1 MSNFKKW
8 LDRLR
13 YKYRVVVMNEETFEE
28 QTYYRVSELNVYMG
42 VATVCLM
49 VALLI
54 TSAIIFT
61 PLKEYI
67 PGYGDTNMR
76 SQIANLGST
85 SDSLEQVV
93 TMQADY
99 IANIKKVLHGDVM
112 PINRDSLQKLRAAED
127 TLAELDSVD
136 LNFVSESEMEL
147 RKEIDQKANSK
158 FMTQIEGGE
167 DKPMGGMQLFPP
179 IEGYVSD
186 HFDADKEH
194 FGIDL
199 VAPENEPIKSVAD
212 GVVILSS
219 WTVDTGHIIGVQHEN
234 GLVSFYKHNSVLL
247 KKAGDIVKAG
257 EAIAIIGNSGEET
270 TGPHLHFEL
279 WHNQTPIDPKGI
291 ISFN

>member
-8 LDRLR
+8 LNRLR
-13 YKYRVVVMNEETFEE
+13 YKYRVVVMDEETFEE
-28 QTYYRVSELNVYMG
+28 RIHYRLSELNVYMA
-42 VATVCLM
+42 VASVCLM

-76 SQIANLGST
+76 RQIADLGTT

-93 TMQADY
+93 MMQADY
-99 IANIKKVLHGDVM
+99 ITNIKKVLEGDVM
-112 PINRDSLQKLRAAED
+112 PLNRDSLRNMRAAED
-127 TLAELDSVD
+127 TLSAGDSVD
-136 LNFVSESEMEL
+136 LNFVSDSEMEL
-147 RKEIDQKANSK
+147 RKNIDQKSNSQ
-158 FMTQIEGGE
+158 FITQIEGGE

-179 IEGYVSD
+179 LDGYMSD
-186 HFDADKEH
+186 PFDADKDH

-212 GVVILSS
+212 GMVILSS
-219 WTVDTGHIIGVQHEN
+219 WTVDTGHIIAIQHEN

-247 KKAGDIVKAG
+247 KKSGDIVKAG
-257 EAIAIIGNSGEET
+257 EAIAIIGNSGEES

-279 WHNQTPIDPKGI
+279 WHNQAPIDPKGV